1 MADQAALQQKY
12 APGGQVIAD
21 FSDLGAKFEGLF
33 MEGDKLILKADV
45 PSKVVLNR
53 VWDVTKQCDPNY
65 QDFEPRLT
73 VTGGDDQPYTIKP
86 GENLSKISEKFYGTA
101 NKYETIAQH
110 NGIANP
116 DHIQAGQKLNIPP
129 LG

>member
-1 MADQAALQQKY
+1 MADQKALEEKY
-12 APGGQVIAD
+12 APVGKVIAD
-21 FSDLGAKFEGLF
+21 FSELGAKFDGIF

-53 VWDVTKQCDPNY
+53 VWDVTKQCDPSY
-65 QDFEPRLT
+65 SDFEPRLT

-101 NKYETIAQH
+101 SKYKLIAEH
-110 NGIANP
+110 NGISNP
-116 DHIQAGQKLNIPP
+116 DHIQAGQKINIPP
-129 LG
+129 LS

>member
-12 APGGQVIAD
+12 ASVGQVIAD
-21 FSDLGAKFEGLF
+21 FAPEGAKFDGLF

-53 VWDVTKQCDPNY
+53 VWDATKKVDPNY
-65 QDFEPRLT
+65 ADFEPRLT
-73 VTGGDDQPYTIKP
+73 VTGGDDQPYTIKA
-86 GENLSKISEKFYGTA
+86 GDNLSKVSEKFYGSA
-101 NKYETIAQH
+101 SKYGQIAQH

-116 DHIQAGQKLNIPP
+116 DQIQVGQTINIPP
-129 LG
+129 IG

>member
-12 APGGQVIAD
+12 ASVGQVIAD
-21 FSDLGAKFEGLF
+21 FSDLGAKFDGIF

-53 VWDVTKQCDPNY
+53 VWDATKKVDPNY
-65 QDFEPRLT
+65 ADFEPRLT

-86 GENLSKISEKFYGTA
+86 GENLSKISEKFYGSA
-101 NKYETIAQH
+101 NKYQQIAQH
-110 NGIANP
+110 NGISNP
-116 DHIQAGQKLNIPP
+116 DHIQAGQTINIPP
-129 LG
+129 IG